1 MPTAAPCAGAAP
13 NKAAAPPAWVCIW
26 VCANAVCKG
35 KALKPLIKKTKPK
48 RRVGEN
54 EFIELT
60 FFSGKTNTQ
69 ATAVPIVL
77 RQYTASLGFYFP
89 QTPYWGKPTNS
100 LQVCNDFYKRIRF
113 DDMS

>member
-1 MPTAAPCAGAAP
+1 
-13 NKAAAPPAWVCIW
+13 
-26 VCANAVCKG
+26 
-35 KALKPLIKKTKPK
+35 
-48 RRVGEN
+48 VGEN

-77 RQYTASLGFYFP
+77 RQYTASLEFYFP

-100 LQVCNDFYKRIRF
+100 LQVCTVFYKRIRV
-113 DDMS
+113 DDMSSMLKNNVRGMTVQKKSSK